1 MARVLNALAELPY
14 GVATELDPQKI
25 FDKPIT
31 IVGDDPR
38 VDVLT
43 VAWNVSYERAARS
56 KRVRRIAGV
65 RVPYL
70 GLRDL
75 LRSKRT
81 GRAADLA
88 DIETLGGARSSR
100 GSVRGRRVSRAA
112 RSRTSKSR

>member
-1 MARVLNALAELPY
+1 VDLLVPKDRANTERLLEALSELRY
-14 GVATELDPQKI
+14 GVAHDLDVDEV

-38 VDVLT
+38 VDILT
-43 VAWNVSYERAARS
+43 SAWNVTFDQANRS
-56 KRVRRIAGV
+56 KIVRRIAGV

-81 GRAADLA
+81 GRAQDQA
-88 DIETLGGARSSR
+88 DIEVLKGSR
-100 GSVRGRRVSRAA
+100 PPSRAK
-112 RSRTSKSR
+112 RR